1 MPVADVYVHYV
12 NKVERKDRTEAEL
25 IKVITWLTGF
35 DSKTLKN
42 HLKKQTT
49 FKEFFKAAKIHPNA
63 KLITG
68 SICGVKI
75 AEIEDPLMKKI
86 RYMDKLVD
94 ELAKGRPMEK
104 ILRSGLQGD
113 SSLKISHSYTF
124 FAFWQITN
132 DPILAL
138 AVYFLM
144 VFFAFNTPL
153 KEFCNGLHIKKT
165 PNE

>member
-12 NKVERKDRTEAEL
+12 KKVEGKDRTEAEL
-25 IKVITWLTGF
+25 LKVMTWLTGF
-35 DSKTLKN
+35 DSKTIKS

-49 FKEFFKAAKIHPNA
+49 FRDFFKAAKIHPNA

-104 ILRSGLQGD
+104 ILRTKD
-113 SSLKISHSYTF
+113 
-124 FAFWQITN
+124 
-132 DPILAL
+132 
-138 AVYFLM
+138 
-144 VFFAFNTPL
+144 
-153 KEFCNGLHIKKT
+153 
-165 PNE
+165 

>member
-1 MPVADVYVHYV
+1 LTHKIYETPFADVYIHYV

-35 DSKTLKN
+35 DSKTLKS
-42 HLKKQTT
+42 HLKTQST
-49 FKEFFKAAKIHPNA
+49 FREFFKAAKIHPNA

-104 ILRSGLQGD
+104 ILRSDL
-113 SSLKISHSYTF
+113 
-124 FAFWQITN
+124 
-132 DPILAL
+132 
-138 AVYFLM
+138 
-144 VFFAFNTPL
+144 
-153 KEFCNGLHIKKT
+153 
-165 PNE
+165 